1 MGCMVAGCL
10 NDEVAR
16 GLCRY
21 HYDQLRLHGRI
32 DVNGC
37 RVRLCLM
44 CGTWMMVRRKS
55 KMFCSQ
61 ACRKRWQRLCKAGKA
76 PVREPLPIIVKP
88 LPFDTAGEF
97 DAAVADTEVFTDA
110 DVLAASGG
118 VCLECG
124 GVVVGDG
131 SLASGWRV
139 PLEAGGRPVLSNR
152 VPLHSWCKAKWD
164 GRSKRG
170 RDRKARKQADR

>member
-21 HYDQLRLHGRI
+21 HYDQLRAHGRI

-37 RVRLCLM
+37 RARLCLM

-61 ACRKRWQRLCKAGKA
+61 ACRKRWQRLKEAGKA
-76 PVREPLPIIVKP
+76 PVRDPLPIVVKP
-88 LPFDTAGEF
+88 LPFDVSDGERMIE
-97 DAAVADTEVFTDA
+97 DSELFTDR
-110 DVLAASGG
+110 DVLAASDG

-124 GVVVGDG
+124 KPVEDDG

-152 VPLHSWCKAKWD
+152 VPLHVECKAKWN
-164 GRSKRG
+164 GRPKRG
-170 RDRKARKQADR
+170 RDRKASQQGHR